1 MNNQQSKIVLK
12 DGRQLTYCDQGN
24 PQGKQ
29 VLLLHGTP
37 GYSIFWNQLPGF
49 AEACEHFRFITV
61 DRRGYG
67 TSDYKKDHTF
77 LNYVDDIDELMN
89 HLQVDQT
96 IVMGVSG
103 GGPYALA
110 CGYKIPER
118 VKQVVIVSSAGPSGV
133 KEIEDSISS
142 TNRIVYKI
150 ARNLPWLMNLNMRLL
165 ISWQTKNLTKF
176 LQKMSYK
183 LSGPD
188 EEAINRR
195 DVQEIMKDIYLNSY
209 QKTWKGYA
217 RDVILQANDWG
228 FDLSQIKPKVLIFQ
242 ANEDTSSPPAVGDY
256 FSQMIPNSQLF
267 YYDNAGHLWHFLH
280 LREIL
285 SKIKC

>member
-37 GYSIFWNQLPGF
+37 GYSLYWNQLPGF
-49 AEACEHFRFITV
+49 SEACQHFRFISV

-67 TSDYKKDHTF
+67 TSDYMKGNTF

-89 HLQVDQT
+89 HLQIDQA

-110 CGYKIPER
+110 CGYKIPAR

-133 KEIEDSISS
+133 KEIENSISS
-142 TNRIVYKI
+142 TNRMVNKI
-150 ARNLPWLMNLNMRLL
+150 ARNFPWLMKLNMRLL
-165 ISWQTKNLTKF
+165 ISWQIKNSTEY

-183 LSGPD
+183 LSGSD
-188 EEAINRR
+188 KEAINRT
-195 DVQEIMKDIYLNSY
+195 DVQEILKDMYLNSY

-228 FDLSQIKPKVLIFQ
+228 FDLSQIKPEVIIFQ
-242 ANEDTSSPPAVGDY
+242 ANEDTSSPPAVGEY
-256 FSQMIPNSQLF
+256 LSKTIPNSQLF
-267 YYDNAGHLWHFLH
+267 SYDNAGHLWQLTH
-280 LREIL
+280 LSEIL
-285 SKIKC
+285 SKIIS

>member
-1 MNNQQSKIVLK
+1 MNTQQSKILLK

-96 IVMGVSG
+96 IVMGISG

-150 ARNLPWLMNLNMRLL
+150 ARNLPWLMTLNIRLL
-165 ISWQTKNLTKF
+165 ISWQTKNPTKF

-188 EEAINRR
+188 KEAINRR

-228 FDLSQIKPKVLIFQ
+228 FDLSQIKPKVIIFQ

-267 YYDNAGHLWHFLH
+267 CHDNAGHLWHLLH